1 MEPCGYG
8 AFMSVFR
15 GLQLSIQQAVM
26 LAVATAVIGPL
37 LLLWPLDQAITRQT
51 QEPLLEQSRRASL
64 LLTAATLVEPL
75 WSIDETATAR
85 VAREALEEPAVLG
98 LRLIEN
104 RPDAKPLLFMREG
117 AELQGSIVLHTE
129 LLREG
134 ERLGRLEMHFDPAQ
148 IDRLLTERL
157 QSSLLM
163 AAAQTLFGLTVL
175 TWVLYR
181 RLAKPIGKLMQQA
194 SGLATRGQ
202 QGRVSWGRR
211 DELGELGTH
220 LNAVH
225 DQIDT
230 LFEQLQTQ
238 KTEIEQVALYDAL
251 TGLPNRTLFAELAR
265 SAVASARRD
274 GSQLALLFVDLDRFK
289 AVNDAFGHPGGDH
302 LLRELATRLQAS
314 LREADVVCRHSGD
327 EFLVLLHG
335 VRGRE
340 VVAATADRLLQ
351 ALEAPVD
358 IDGREAVITASIGI
372 AIFPDDAADHE
383 TLVRHAD
390 TAMYVAKR
398 LGRDRH
404 SFFREEFDELLK
416 ATQALEHELE
426 VALAQDQFELHYQPQ
441 VGAADGIT
449 AGCEALIRW
458 RHPERGLVPPGSFI
472 SAAEQCGL
480 IADIGAW
487 TLRTA
492 CRQIAAWKA
501 AGVPFGSVAVNVSA
515 LEFRSRR
522 LLDTLASAMAEHG
535 VQAHELELEI
545 TESVLMTDT
554 DSAQRILS
562 RLREL
567 HMPLAVDDFGTGY
580 SSLAYL
586 KNLRPSKLKIDRS
599 FVRHIEDD
607 PDDRV
612 IVQAIVSLAHSLGIR
627 VVAEGVETEGQRA
640 FLRDI
645 GCELIQGYLV
655 SRPQPAAD
663 AARFMCGARE
673 PEDAVA

>member
-1 MEPCGYG
+1 M
-8 AFMSVFR
+8 AVFR

-75 WSIDETATAR
+75 WSIDEIATER
-85 VAREALEEPAVLG
+85 VAREALQEPAVLG
-98 LRLIEN
+98 LRLIET
-104 RPDAKPLLFMREG
+104 RPDAKPLLFKREG

-148 IDRLLTERL
+148 IDRLLAERL
-157 QSSLLM
+157 QASLLM
-163 AAAQTLFGLTVL
+163 AAAQTLLGLAVL

-251 TGLPNRTLFAELAR
+251 TGLPNRTLFAELAC

-302 LLRELATRLQAS
+302 LLRELATRLQAT

-327 EFLVLLHG
+327 EFLVLLHS

-340 VVAATADRLLQ
+340 VVATTADRLLQ

-358 IDGREAVITASIGI
+358 IDGREAAVTASIGI

-404 SFFREEFDELLK
+404 SFFREEFDEQLK
-416 ATQALEHELE
+416 ATQALERELE

-472 SAAEQCGL
+472 SAAEHCGL

-492 CRQIAAWKA
+492 CRQIAVWKA
-501 AGVPFGSVAVNVSA
+501 AGVPFGSVAVNVSV

-562 RLREL
+562 RLREMQ
-567 HMPLAVDDFGTGY
+567 MPLAVDDFGTGY

-586 KNLRPSKLKIDRS
+586 KKLRPSKLKIDRS
-599 FVRHIEDD
+599 FVRDIEDD

-640 FLRDI
+640 FLRGI

-663 AARFMCGARE
+663 AARFMCGA
-673 PEDAVA
+673 PEA

>member
-15 GLQLSIQQAVM
+15 GLHLSIQQAVM

-75 WSIDETATAR
+75 WSIDETATER

-117 AELQGSIVLHTE
+117 AELQGSIVLHTD

-358 IDGREAVITASIGI
+358 IDGREAAITASIGI

-416 ATQALEHELE
+416 ATQALERELE

-640 FLRDI
+640 FLRGI

-673 PEDAVA
+673 TEDAVV

>member
-1 MEPCGYG
+1 
-8 AFMSVFR
+8 MSVFR
-15 GLQLSIQQAVM
+15 RLQLSIRQAVM

-37 LLLWPLDQAITRQT
+37 LVLWPLDQAITRQA
-51 QEPLLEQSRRASL
+51 QEPMVEHSRRASL
-64 LLTAATLVEPL
+64 ALTASSLVGPL
-75 WSIDETATAR
+75 WSIDAAATALM
-85 VAREALEEPAVLG
+85 ASKALEDPAVLG
-98 LRLIEN
+98 LRLVEN
-104 RPDAKPLLFMREG
+104 RPNARPLAFIRQGADLEG
-117 AELQGSIVLHTE
+117 AIVMRTE
-129 LLREG
+129 LFREG
-134 ERLGRLEMHFDPAQ
+134 ERLGELELHFDPLQ
-148 IDRLLTERL
+148 VDRLLSERI
-157 QSSLLM
+157 QSSLVL
-163 AAAQTLFGLTVL
+163 AAVQTLLGLIVL
-175 TWVLYR
+175 TLVLYR
-181 RLAKPIGKLMQQA
+181 RLAAPIDKLMKQA

-202 QGRVSWGRR
+202 GGRVAWGRQ

-225 DQIDT
+225 DQIDA
-230 LFEQLQTQ
+230 LFEQLQIQ
-238 KTEIEQVALYDAL
+238 KTEIEEVALHDVL
-251 TGLPNRTLFAELAR
+251 TGLPNRTLFSELAR
-265 SAVASARRD
+265 SAVAGARRD
-274 GSQLALLFVDLDRFK
+274 GSRLALLFVDLDRFK

-302 LLRELATRLQAS
+302 LLRDLSARLRAA

-327 EFLVLLHG
+327 EFLVLLHD
-335 VRGRE
+335 VRERE
-340 VVAATADRLLQ
+340 FVAATADRLLRE
-351 ALEAPVD
+351 LEAPFD
-358 IDGREAVITASIGI
+358 IDGREAAITASIGI
-372 AIFPDDAADHE
+372 SLFPDDAADHE

-398 LGRDRH
+398 LGGDRH
-404 SFFREEFDELLK
+404 SFFREEFDEQLK
-416 ATQALEHELE
+416 ATQALERELE

-441 VGAADGIT
+441 VGTADGVT

-472 SAAEQCGL
+472 STAEQCGL

-492 CRQIAAWKA
+492 CRQIAEWKA

-515 LEFRSRR
+515 LEFRGRR
-522 LLDTLASAMAEHG
+522 LLDTLSSAMAEYA
-535 VQAHELELEI
+535 VQPHELELEI

-567 HMPLAVDDFGTGY
+567 QMPLAVDDFGTGY

-599 FVRHIEDD
+599 FVRDIEDD
-607 PDDRV
+607 PDDRA
-612 IVQAIVSLAHSLGIR
+612 IVQAIVGLAHSLGIR

-640 FLRDI
+640 YLCGI

-655 SRPQPAAD
+655 SRPQPAGD
-663 AARFMCGARE
+663 AARFMLRAGAASVVE
-673 PEDAVA
+673 A

>member
-15 GLQLSIQQAVM
+15 GLHLSIQQAVM

-75 WSIDETATAR
+75 WSIDETATER

-117 AELQGSIVLHTE
+117 AELQGSIVLHTD

-358 IDGREAVITASIGI
+358 IDGREAAITASIGI

-416 ATQALEHELE
+416 ATQALERELE

-640 FLRDI
+640 GRRRSAFHVRRPRNRGRRRLRA
-645 GCELIQGYLV
+645 GLSCG
-655 SRPQPAAD
+655 AN
-663 AARFMCGARE
+663 AARAGSRRG
-673 PEDAVA
+673 

>member
-1 MEPCGYG
+1 VGPCGYV
-8 AFMSVFR
+8 AFMAVFR
-15 GLQLSIQQAVM
+15 RLQLSIQQAVM

-37 LLLWPLDQAITRQT
+37 LLLWPLDQAITRRT

-64 LLTAATLVEPL
+64 LMTAATLVEPL
-75 WSIDETATAR
+75 WSIDEIATER
-85 VAREALEEPAVLG
+85 VAREALQEPAVLG
-98 LRLIEN
+98 LRLIET
-104 RPDAKPLLFMREG
+104 RPDAKPQLFKREG

-148 IDRLLTERL
+148 IDRLLAERL

-163 AAAQTLFGLTVL
+163 AAAQTLLGLTVL

-302 LLRELATRLQAS
+302 LLRELSARLQAT

-340 VVAATADRLLQ
+340 VVATTADRLLQ

-358 IDGREAVITASIGI
+358 IDGREAAITASIGI

-404 SFFREEFDELLK
+404 SFFREEFDEQLK
-416 ATQALEHELE
+416 ATQALERELE

-458 RHPERGLVPPGSFI
+458 RHPERGLVPPGLFI
-472 SAAEQCGL
+472 SAAEHCGL

-487 TLRTA
+487 TLRPGRLRA
-492 CRQIAAWKA
+492 CPSAAWPSTCRRWSFA
-501 AGVPFGSVAVNVSA
+501 AAVCWTRWRRPWLSMGCRPTSSSS
-515 LEFRSRR
+515 RS
-522 LLDTLASAMAEHG
+522 
-535 VQAHELELEI
+535 
-545 TESVLMTDT
+545 
-554 DSAQRILS
+554 
-562 RLREL
+562 
-567 HMPLAVDDFGTGY
+567 P
-580 SSLAYL
+580 
-586 KNLRPSKLKIDRS
+586 
-599 FVRHIEDD
+599 
-607 PDDRV
+607 
-612 IVQAIVSLAHSLGIR
+612 
-627 VVAEGVETEGQRA
+627 RA
-640 FLRDI
+640 
-645 GCELIQGYLV
+645 C
-655 SRPQPAAD
+655 
-663 AARFMCGARE
+663 
-673 PEDAVA
+673 

>member
-1 MEPCGYG
+1 
-8 AFMSVFR
+8 MSVFR
-15 GLQLSIQQAVM
+15 RLQLSIRQAVL

-37 LLLWPLDQAITRQT
+37 LLLWPLDQAITRQA

-64 LLTAATLVEPL
+64 ALTAATLVEPL
-75 WSIDETATAR
+75 WSIDDIATAR
-85 VAREALEEPAVLG
+85 AARKALEEPAVLG
-98 LRLIEN
+98 LKLTEN
-104 RPDAKPLLFMREG
+104 RPDTKPLVFMRDDTEP
-117 AELQGSIVLHTE
+117 QGSIVLRTE
-129 LLREG
+129 LFREG
-134 ERLGRLEMHFDPAQ
+134 ERLGELEMHFDPAQ
-148 IDRLLTERL
+148 IDRLLAERL

-163 AAAQTLFGLTVL
+163 AVAQTLLGLTVL

-181 RLAKPIGKLMQQA
+181 RLARPIGKLMRQA
-194 SGLATRGQ
+194 SGLATRGHG
-202 QGRVSWGRR
+202 GRVAWGRQ

-225 DQIDT
+225 DQIDA

-238 KTEIEQVALYDAL
+238 KTEIEQVALHDAL

-265 SAVASARRD
+265 NAVASARRD
-274 GSQLALLFVDLDRFK
+274 GSRLALLFVDLDRFK
-289 AVNDAFGHPGGDH
+289 AVNDAFGHPGGDQ
-302 LLRELATRLQAS
+302 LLLALAGRLQEA

-327 EFLVLLHG
+327 EFLVLLHD
-335 VRGRE
+335 VRERE
-340 VVAATADRLLQ
+340 WVAATADRLLQ

-358 IDGREAVITASIGI
+358 IDGREAAIAASIGI
-372 AIFPDDAADHE
+372 SLFPDDAADHE

-398 LGRDRH
+398 LGGDRH
-404 SFFREEFDELLK
+404 SFFREEFDEQLK
-416 ATQALEHELE
+416 ATQALERELE

-441 VGAADGIT
+441 VGAADGVT

-472 SAAEQCGL
+472 STAEQCGL

-487 TLRTA
+487 TLRSA
-492 CRQIAAWKA
+492 CRQIADWKA

-515 LEFRSRR
+515 LEFRGRR
-522 LLDTLASAMAEHG
+522 LLDTLASAMAEHA

-554 DSAQRILS
+554 DSAQRILV
-562 RLREL
+562 RLREME
-567 HMPLAVDDFGTGY
+567 MPLAVDDFGTGY

-599 FVRHIEDD
+599 FVRDIEDD

-640 FLRDI
+640 FLCDI

-655 SRPQPAAD
+655 SRPQPAVD
-663 AARFMCGARE
+663 AARFMCSARE
-673 PEDAVA
+673 PAGTAA

>member
-1 MEPCGYG
+1 M
-8 AFMSVFR
+8 AVFR
-15 GLQLSIQQAVM
+15 RLQLSIQQAVM

-75 WSIDETATAR
+75 WSIDEIATER
-85 VAREALEEPAVLG
+85 VAREALQEPAVLG
-98 LRLIEN
+98 LRLIET
-104 RPDAKPLLFMREG
+104 RPDAKPLLFKREG

-148 IDRLLTERL
+148 IDRLLAERL
-157 QSSLLM
+157 QASLLM
-163 AAAQTLFGLTVL
+163 AAAQTLLGLAVL

-302 LLRELATRLQAS
+302 LLRELATRLQAT

-327 EFLVLLHG
+327 EFLVLLHS

-340 VVAATADRLLQ
+340 VVATTADRLLQ

-358 IDGREAVITASIGI
+358 IDGREAAVTASIGI

-404 SFFREEFDELLK
+404 SFFREEFDEQLK
-416 ATQALEHELE
+416 ATQALERELE

-472 SAAEQCGL
+472 SAAEHCGL

-501 AGVPFGSVAVNVSA
+501 AGVPFGSVAVNVSV

-562 RLREL
+562 RLREMQ
-567 HMPLAVDDFGTGY
+567 MPLAVDDFGTGY

-586 KNLRPSKLKIDRS
+586 KKLRPSKLKIDRS
-599 FVRHIEDD
+599 FVRDIEDD

-640 FLRDI
+640 FLRGI

-663 AARFMCGARE
+663 AARFMCGA
-673 PEDAVA
+673 PEAEATVA